1 MKDMIIDEIVRST
14 EKRIQREKQL
24 VPLEEVKEQAYK
36 LPKSH
41 FRLYNTLK
49 EPALSYICEVKKAS
63 PSKGV
68 IAQDFDYL
76 KIAKEY
82 EDIGAH
88 AISVLTEPDYFQGH
102 LSYLKEISE
111 EVSIPTLRKD
121 FIIDE
126 YMIYQAKIAK
136 ASAVLLIS
144 GILTLEQ
151 LKHYLSICHELG
163 LDALVEARDEEQLQ
177 KAIKAKARII
187 GVNNRDLRDFSVDI
201 HHSLRFLNMIP
212 EDVLFVSESGIQE
225 RSQIM
230 ELEEHHVNGVLIGET
245 LMRARDKGAMLKRL
259 KGEN

>member
-1 MKDMIIDEIVRST
+1 MRNMIIDEIVRST

-49 EPALSYICEVKKAS
+49 EPALSYICEVKKSS

-82 EDIGAH
+82 EDIGAN
-88 AISVLTEPDYFQGH
+88 AISVLTEPDYFQGD
-102 LSYLKEISE
+102 LRYLKEISE
-111 EVSIPTLRKD
+111 TVDIPLLRKD
-121 FIIDE
+121 FVIDE
-126 YMIYQAKIAK
+126 YMIYQAKVAG

-144 GILTLEQ
+144 GILTLEK
-151 LKHYLSICHELG
+151 LKYYLSLCHELG
-163 LDALVEARDEEQLQ
+163 LDALVEARDEEQVH
-177 KAIKAKARII
+177 KALKAKARII
-187 GVNNRDLRDFSVDI
+187 GVNNRDLRDFRVDI
-201 HHSLRFLNMIP
+201 HHSLRYRDMIP

-225 RSQIM
+225 RSQIV
-230 ELEEHHVNGVLIGET
+230 ELEEHHVSGVLIGET

-259 KGEN
+259 KGED